1 MTSELSPQLFSQ
13 LQEENQ
19 RLRRAVEELSIL
31 NDLARAIGA
40 SVNTQEIIETITRKS
55 LRALHAEQSV
65 VTMIQQDS
73 SDMTKTLVRENLSST
88 EQEKF
93 HLHQSMLGW
102 MMLNKK
108 PLMINDPRHD
118 ERFRGVQWDDTVR
131 SLLCVPLVIKSAL
144 KGVIT
149 VYNKKEGKPFTE
161 EDQRLLVIIA
171 AQSAQVIENARLYEQ
186 EKSLLAMQEQ
196 IRLAAQIQQEL
207 LPKKIPELPGYEIYA
222 TSISAQQVGGD
233 YYDFISIND
242 HRLAVCIGDVT
253 GKGLPA
259 ALLMANVQATL
270 RGQAISSQSPSE
282 CLSRSN
288 HLLFLSTS
296 SEKFCTLFYGILD
309 VQHHEFHFC
318 NAGHDHPF
326 LCSDS
331 GVVKRL
337 STGGLMLGIFD
348 NVPFEQ
354 EIVQIQQGDVIFA
367 YSDGITEAVNV
378 AQEQFSE
385 TRVAEI
391 LQQYHNES
399 ANVIAE
405 RMIDAVRTHANGYPQ
420 SDDLTMLIVKRTL

>member
-1 MTSELSPQLFSQ
+1 MPELSPQIVSQ

-55 LRALHAEQSV
+55 LRALNAEQSV
-65 VTMIQQDS
+65 VTMIQHES

-88 EQEKF
+88 EHEKF

-102 MMLNKK
+102 MILNKK
-108 PLMINDPRHD
+108 PLLINDPRRD
-118 ERFRGVQWDDTVR
+118 ERFRGVLWDETVR
-131 SLLCVPLVIKSAL
+131 SLLCVPLITKSAL

-149 VYNKKEGKPFTE
+149 VYNKKEGKQFTE

-186 EKSLLAMQEQ
+186 EKSMLAMQEQ
-196 IRLAAQIQQEL
+196 FRLAAQIQHDL
-207 LPKKIPELPGYEIYA
+207 LPKKSPQLPHYEIFG
-222 TSISAQQVGGD
+222 TTISAQQVGGD
-233 YYDFISIND
+233 YFDFIPLD
-242 HRLAVCIGDVT
+242 EHRMALCLGDVT

-270 RGQAISSQSPSE
+270 RGQALLSQSASE

-288 HLLFLSTS
+288 RLLFLSTS

-309 VQHHEFHFC
+309 TGKHELHYC

-326 LCSDS
+326 HFSDNGTLRRLAKG
-331 GVVKRL
+331 GV
-337 STGGLMLGIFD
+337 MLGIFE
-348 NVPFEQ
+348 NMPYEQ
-354 EIVQIQQGDVIFA
+354 ESIAMKPGDLMFV
-367 YSDGITEAVNV
+367 YSDGITEAMNVNQ
-378 AQEQFSE
+378 AQFTESGIEE
-385 TRVAEI
+385 TLR
-391 LQQYHNES
+391 QHRNEP
-399 ANVIAE
+399 AQVIAE
-405 RMIDAVRTHANGYPQ
+405 RMIEAVRKHANGYPQ
-420 SDDLTMLIVKRTL
+420 SDDVTMLIVKRTG